1 MTKPIYAWHFT
12 DGNKLRDGSKLP
24 PVGETLKFDGKPI
37 LCTQGLHASLHPYDA
52 LKYAPGDTLHLV
64 RCGGEI
70 LYQGDKLV
78 CTERTIIASFEASA
92 MLCYFARM
100 QALSVV
106 HLMPNV
112 PDVVSDWL
120 FTGNPASRSAAHS
133 AAHSAATYAALAAAH
148 SAALAAAHSAA
159 HSAARSAAH
168 SAALA
173 AAHSAANSAALAAA
187 NSAATYAA
195 YSAARSAAH
204 SAATYAARQAFA
216 DLVYE
221 CFEGP
226 MENIGFTGNP

>member
-52 LKYAPGDTLHLV
+52 LKYAPGETLHLV

-78 CTERTIIASFEASA
+78 CTERTITTSFEASE
-92 MLCYFARM
+92 MLRYFARM
-100 QALSVV
+100 EALSVV

-120 FTGNPASRSAAHS
+120 FTGNPASRSAAR
-133 AAHSAATYAALAAAH
+133 SAATYAATYAAD
-148 SAALAAAHSAA
+148 
-159 HSAARSAAH
+159 
-168 SAALA
+168 
-173 AAHSAANSAALAAA
+173 
-187 NSAATYAA
+187 SAATYAA
-195 YSAARSAAH
+195 YSAAYSAADSAACSAAYSAARSAAYSADSYEAY
-204 SAATYAARQAFA
+204 SAATYAALSAATYAAHSAVYSASRQAFA